1 METFAGYAAT
11 VYGVGAAV
19 VFLGYCVAAGMG
31 KADRMRFTSPAEVS
45 FYALAIAAWW
55 PMIAVAATAARIG
68 AMLRKD

>member
-1 METFAGYAAT
+1 
-11 VYGVGAAV
+11 
-19 VFLGYCVAAGMG
+19 
-31 KADRMRFTSPAEVS
+31 MRFTSPAEVS